1 MKLISINCI
10 SKVAIFYSSL
20 YVIFD
25 FLYFYLYK
33 LITKK
38 FKIDDDDYN
47 NRMNINYIYLCLMKS
62 LSNILLIILY
72 YILNKKNEEDSND
85 DNKLSSSGI
94 NSNSNNISG
103 LQIQIIVFKE
113 KHSSNINFIT
123 ILYIFICSLIDFFIL
138 FYNKQIITSGFTFFF
153 GFILFSYIYKHT
165 IYLHHYFGL
174 IIIIIIAIAKTIIF
188 FIEKENQKN
197 DNIISLVIYS
207 LLGFQIVIEK
217 YLIEIRF
224 VNKILILTFEGI
236 FELVFLIVYVI
247 IYYENHNYKLFSN
260 FYYFYILIFLVDLFV
275 NFSRINSIEHNRN
288 IVSLLIFI
296 FSQFISSHIFKIDDK
311 QTNNKAFYFT
321 ILEIINI
328 FGCLILM
335 ELLILNFCKMNK
347 NIVSQ
352 IKKREELDMQIIK

>member
-33 LITKK
+33 LITNE
-38 FKIDDDDYN
+38 FDINDD

-85 DNKLSSSGI
+85 DNKLSKSGI
-94 NSNSNNISG
+94 NSYNIFG

-113 KHSSNINFIT
+113 KHSSNINFTT
-123 ILYIFICSLIDFFIL
+123 ISFIFICSLIDFFIL

-296 FSQFISSHIFKIDDK
+296 FSQFISSHIFKLHDK
-311 QTNNKAFYFT
+311 KTENNQVYFT